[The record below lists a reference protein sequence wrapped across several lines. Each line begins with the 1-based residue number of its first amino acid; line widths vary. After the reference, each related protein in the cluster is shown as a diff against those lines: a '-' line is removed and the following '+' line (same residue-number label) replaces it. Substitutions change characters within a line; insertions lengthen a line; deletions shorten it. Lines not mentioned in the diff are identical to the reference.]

1 MTDIPAPPPGWT
13 ETATRAATRAATA
26 AATELG
32 LGTDWSALDAADWA
46 RVCRRAGAILAGQ
59 GHAPAPGLDGAL
71 ARALGRPDPAAARDE
86 LARDAANTVLA
97 EKGEVF
103 APEDDA

>member
-13 ETATRAATRAATA
+13 ETATRAATR

-59 GHAPAPGLDGAL
+59 GHAPAP
-71 ARALGRPDPAAARDE
+71 
-86 LARDAANTVLA
+86 
-97 EKGEVF
+97 
-103 APEDDA
+103 